1 MFATA
6 PLEPLALPAPEPF
19 STLLPRRGIAV
30 GTATLVSGPI
40 GSGVYMAIVELLAKA
55 SGAGRNIAIISI
67 PDLGVGALADA
78 GWDLERLASIDVP
91 ASEAPR
97 AAMIAMDGFD
107 IVLLP
112 IQAVGQGWRR
122 VAAKARERKAAVV
135 VVDRGGDTSHRRSIL
150 AASGVDAIVSPAGV
164 RWDGPLEETVF
175 GSPVL
180 EISVEHHGRV
190 SRSASVG

>member
-150 AASGVDAIVSPAGV
+150 AASGVDAIVSPAGI

-175 GSPVL
+175 GRPVL